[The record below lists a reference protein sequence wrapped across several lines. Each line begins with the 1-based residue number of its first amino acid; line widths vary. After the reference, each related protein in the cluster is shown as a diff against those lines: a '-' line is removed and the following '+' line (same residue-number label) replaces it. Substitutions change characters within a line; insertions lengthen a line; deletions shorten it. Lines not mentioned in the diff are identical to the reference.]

1 MINENKIRQIY
12 KSNREQGFQLLVE
25 CFQEPIYYY
34 IRRLVVLHED
44 AEDVLQEVF
53 IQVYRHWE
61 QFRCES
67 SLSTWIY
74 RIATNESLLDEMQR
88 NVRKHTY
95 GSKPAGHRLWI
106 TVSAGIA
113 IAAALV
119 GFLFMPSLF
128 REGDR
133 GGQMLDTGNC
143 TAVVPADKW
152 IREMSDEEL
161 EELVSFS
168 ESDIFLN

>member
-1 MINENKIRQIY
+1 MKKEFDFDDIGKKTPYRVPE
-12 KSNREQGFQLLVE
+12 GF
-25 CFQEPIYYY
+25 F
-34 IRRLVVLHED
+34 
-44 AEDVLQEVF
+44 
-53 IQVYRHWE
+53 
-61 QFRCES
+61 
-67 SLSTWIY
+67 
-74 RIATNESLLDEMQR
+74 DEMQR

-133 GGQMLDTGNC
+133 GGQMLDTGIVRRRPLLINGFVKC
-143 TAVVPADKW
+143 RTRSWKSSSASPKA
-152 IREMSDEEL
+152 IY
-161 EELVSFS
+161 F
-168 ESDIFLN
+168 

>member
-1 MINENKIRQIY
+1 MKKEFDFDDIGKKTPYRVPE
-12 KSNREQGFQLLVE
+12 GF
-25 CFQEPIYYY
+25 F
-34 IRRLVVLHED
+34 
-44 AEDVLQEVF
+44 
-53 IQVYRHWE
+53 
-61 QFRCES
+61 
-67 SLSTWIY
+67 
-74 RIATNESLLDEMQR
+74 DEMQR

-143 TAVVPADKW
+143 TAAAPADKW

-168 ESDIFLN
+168 ESDKLIVLSLKKKKSYESKIHLRISDVPYDRRSVQSLCSKPGE